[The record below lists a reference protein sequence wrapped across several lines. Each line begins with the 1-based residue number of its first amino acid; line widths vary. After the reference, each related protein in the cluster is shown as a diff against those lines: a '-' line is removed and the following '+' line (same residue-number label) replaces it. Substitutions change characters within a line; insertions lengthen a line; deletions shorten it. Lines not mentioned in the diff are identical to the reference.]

1 MNEQRKEFI
10 LDQLRLNRKVK
21 ASSIVKKFNVSM
33 ETVRRDLEELE
44 KQGLLRKVYGGAT
57 VGRIYETE
65 KPYGDRQIIRA
76 KEKQAIAKA
85 TVDLLEDDDTLFLD
99 GGTTLLEIAKEILA
113 KLNNTGVAIEEDKQ
127 AQASLYI
134 AVTNK
139 IIIASREKY
148 FC

>member
-1 MNEQRKEFI
+1 MEYFI
-10 LDQLRLNRKVK
+10 ILLFAISLLLILGILSYTKVRDIK
-21 ASSIVKKFNVSM
+21 ALAEK
-33 ETVRRDLEELE
+33 EELN
-44 KQGLLRKVYGGAT
+44 
-57 VGRIYETE
+57 
-65 KPYGDRQIIRA
+65 
-76 KEKQAIAKA
+76 
-85 TVDLLEDDDTLFLD
+85 TLSKNFPD
-99 GGTTLLEIAKEILA
+99 NIEIAKEILA